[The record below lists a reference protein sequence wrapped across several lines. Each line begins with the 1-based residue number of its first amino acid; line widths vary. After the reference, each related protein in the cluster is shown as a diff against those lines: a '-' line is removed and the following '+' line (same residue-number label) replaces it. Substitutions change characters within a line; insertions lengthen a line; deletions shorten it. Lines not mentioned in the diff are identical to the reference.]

1 VCAYIFIYIYVCI
14 MHKRTSRY
22 NSSGRE
28 KWVVSIDIGR
38 QSTTTRIRK
47 LEYLYFCVTLVPIYF
62 HPIYFHSLQPH
73 PRLCLYSILSS
84 RNILMLENGRFR
96 TFVPRFPSSSFPSS
110 SSFNGTRANRASLTI
125 SESLRF
131 ILTLISFFIFRAHVC
146 LLFFHSFCHSFFLF
160 RFSLS
165 LIYSFLL
172 SK

>member
-1 VCAYIFIYIYVCI
+1 
-14 MHKRTSRY
+14 
-22 NSSGRE
+22 
-28 KWVVSIDIGR
+28 VVSIDIGR

-47 LEYLYFCVTLVPIYF
+47 LEYLYFCLTLVPIYF

-73 PRLCLYSILSS
+73 IPACAYILSS
-84 RNILMLENGRFR
+84 LRV
-96 TFVPRFPSSSFPSS
+96 TFSCWKWKISDVCSLFPSSSFPSS
-110 SSFNGTRANRASLTI
+110 SSFNSTRTNRASLTI

-131 ILTLISFFIFRAHVC
+131 IITLIFFFIFRAHVR

-165 LIYSFLL
+165 LVYSFLL